1 LSDYG
6 YFYDPVCNIDYIL
19 FTYLRT
25 LMTSGSKKIFLFLLI
40 FMAVGAVYYAFVKP
54 PVNEAVSIDI
64 AAPDT
69 ATPSSV
75 YLSSMTD
82 LEGKPVAMDEN
93 KLVFV
98 NVWATWCGPCNMEMP
113 GIQKLYD
120 KYKAHEKIAFYIIS
134 DEDAATVNPFIAR
147 KGYNL
152 PFYQFAGPYPPALD
166 GNAIPRTYIIYKGK
180 ILAQEIG
187 ASQWDRPEIVD
198 LIEKQLAEI

>member
-1 LSDYG
+1 
-6 YFYDPVCNIDYIL
+6 
-19 FTYLRT
+19 
-25 LMTSGSKKIFLFLLI
+25 MASGSKKIFLFLLI
-40 FMAVGAVYYAFVKP
+40 FLAVGAVYYAFFKP
-54 PVNEAVSIDI
+54 TDIEQVS
-64 AAPDT
+64 AENATPD
-69 ATPSSV
+69 AGIPSSV

-93 KLVFV
+93 KLVFI

-120 KYKAHEKIAFYIIS
+120 KYKAHEKVAFYIVS
-134 DEDAATVNPFIAR
+134 DEDAETVNPFIER

>member
-1 LSDYG
+1 
-6 YFYDPVCNIDYIL
+6 
-19 FTYLRT
+19 
-25 LMTSGSKKIFLFLLI
+25 MTSGSKKIFLFLLI

-64 AAPDT
+64 TPPDAAIPE
-69 ATPSSV
+69 SV

-82 LEGKPVAMDEN
+82 LEGKPVAMDES

-134 DEDAATVNPFIAR
+134 DEDAETVNPFIAR